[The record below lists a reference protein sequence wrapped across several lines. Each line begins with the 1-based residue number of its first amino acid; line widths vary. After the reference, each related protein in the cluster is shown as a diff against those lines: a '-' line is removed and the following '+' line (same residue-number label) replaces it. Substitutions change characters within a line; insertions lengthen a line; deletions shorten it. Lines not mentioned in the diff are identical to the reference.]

1 MPEEREK
8 SLVASR
14 ALEVS
19 VVISAYNEEVVM
31 DKTIQRV
38 TQCLEADFPR
48 AWELILV
55 NDGSQDRTGEIMD
68 QAAVSQPRIQV
79 IHHRRNYGQG
89 RGLRNGFS
97 RCRGKVV
104 VTLDADLSYGP
115 QYITRLYRALEE
127 NQADIALA
135 SPYVKGG
142 RVQNV
147 PLYRYLI
154 SRMGNRYL
162 ASMSPYE
169 ISTSSCV
176 VRAYRREV
184 LDSLFLSAD
193 GMDLQLEVLAKAW
206 LFNFKVCE
214 IPATLAW
221 PDKPR
226 RGQRRVR
233 RSKMRLWQTATQYLR
248 MGWLLRPAYFM
259 LWLSAFLLLP
269 GLYMAFWLGIR
280 VVQSTVSFLEAG
292 ESINWAFSHG
302 LQEVFQ
308 VFSYSFVLGGT
319 LIIVGLLIMLIA
331 LLVIQH
337 KLYHDELLRLGQEI
351 LYRLPRRTD
360 SKP

>member
-162 ASMSPYE
+162 ASMSTYE
-169 ISTSSCV
+169 I
-176 VRAYRREV
+176 
-184 LDSLFLSAD
+184 
-193 GMDLQLEVLAKAW
+193 
-206 LFNFKVCE
+206 
-214 IPATLAW
+214 
-221 PDKPR
+221 
-226 RGQRRVR
+226 
-233 RSKMRLWQTATQYLR
+233 
-248 MGWLLRPAYFM
+248 
-259 LWLSAFLLLP
+259 
-269 GLYMAFWLGIR
+269 
-280 VVQSTVSFLEAG
+280 
-292 ESINWAFSHG
+292 
-302 LQEVFQ
+302 
-308 VFSYSFVLGGT
+308 
-319 LIIVGLLIMLIA
+319 
-331 LLVIQH
+331 
-337 KLYHDELLRLGQEI
+337 
-351 LYRLPRRTD
+351 
-360 SKP
+360 

>member
-1 MPEEREK
+1 M
-8 SLVASR
+8 
-14 ALEVS
+14 
-19 VVISAYNEEVVM
+19 
-31 DKTIQRV
+31 
-38 TQCLEADFPR
+38 
-48 AWELILV
+48 
-55 NDGSQDRTGEIMD
+55 
-68 QAAVSQPRIQV
+68 
-79 IHHRRNYGQG
+79 
-89 RGLRNGFS
+89 
-97 RCRGKVV
+97 
-104 VTLDADLSYGP
+104 
-115 QYITRLYRALEE
+115 
-127 NQADIALA
+127 
-135 SPYVKGG
+135 
-142 RVQNV
+142 
-147 PLYRYLI
+147 
-154 SRMGNRYL
+154 
-162 ASMSPYE
+162 
-169 ISTSSCV
+169 